1 MGASRQTGL
10 SFVPKLNWSS
20 FSFMPPAAGW
30 VSFLF
35 FVFFL
40 KKKVVVGGHLTLES
54 SRVRPV
60 RLTQSR
66 KAAAAPRGGRKHEQ
80 VTLIILLFCITWWG
94 VSLPFERA

>member
-40 KKKVVVGGHLTLES
+40 KKKVVVGGHLMLAGVEPSPSGQAHTI
-54 SRVRPV
+54 
-60 RLTQSR
+60 TQS
-66 KAAAAPRGGRKHEQ
+66 GGGASWRPQ
-80 VTLIILLFCITWWG
+80 
-94 VSLPFERA
+94 A